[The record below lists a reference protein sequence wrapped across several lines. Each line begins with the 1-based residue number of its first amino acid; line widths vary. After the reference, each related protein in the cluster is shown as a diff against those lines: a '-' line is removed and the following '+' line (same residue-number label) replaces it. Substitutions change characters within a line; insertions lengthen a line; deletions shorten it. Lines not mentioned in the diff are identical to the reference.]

1 MIHHI
6 TLSQLRTFTPPAT
19 QFRADNEPYMVIQ
32 VKPRSY
38 GFSAAHHF
46 PL

>member
-19 QFRADNEPYMVIQ
+19 QFGAAY
-32 VKPRSY
+32 KPLPQSP
-38 GFSAAHHF
+38 AK
-46 PL
+46 P

>member
-19 QFRADNEPYMVIQ
+19 QFRADNEPYIKADLAPPSVT
-32 VKPRSY
+32 
-38 GFSAAHHF
+38 A
-46 PL
+46 